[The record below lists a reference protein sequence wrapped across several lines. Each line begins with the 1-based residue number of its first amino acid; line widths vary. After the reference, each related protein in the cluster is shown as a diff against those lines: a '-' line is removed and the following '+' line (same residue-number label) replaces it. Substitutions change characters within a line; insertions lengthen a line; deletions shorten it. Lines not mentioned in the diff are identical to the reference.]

1 MLPSSGVTLEPSSMV
16 RNTGET
22 LHFSKLG
29 PVGNSPNSPSQGS
42 CSPKLILIYLLF
54 WQFSFSLGM
63 TELGVGSLGAGSVS
77 KLGWIWGGW
86 GGCHVSQLFFKLVS
100 CSIVWPHI
108 PYS

>member
-16 RNTGET
+16 GKTGET

-29 PVGNSPNSPSQGS
+29 PAGNSPNSPSQGS
-42 CSPKLILIYLLF
+42 CSPKLILIYLVF

-77 KLGWIWGGW
+77 ELGWIFFFLAGG
-86 GGCHVSQLFFKLVS
+86 VVLTSFSLS
-100 CSIVWPHI
+100 
-108 PYS
+108 